1 MVGELVF
8 SARRPAVKHLTYI
21 FLFLLVVASF
31 ARSQTRPRPPGL
43 EQAGQA
49 EAQADKNLP
58 PPGNPQKG
66 RLDPAKLR
74 QEADELARIS
84 QTIPADVSSLQLG
97 MLPKD
102 MIEKL
107 KQIEK
112 LAKHLRGQIS
122 Q

>member
-1 MVGELVF
+1 VKHHAYILVF
-8 SARRPAVKHLTYI
+8 V
-21 FLFLLVVASF
+21 FFVASSTR
-31 ARSQTRPRPPGL
+31 AQTRPRPPGL

-49 EAQADKNLP
+49 EAQTEKNLP
-58 PPGNPQKG
+58 PPASPQKA

-107 KQIEK
+107 NQIEK
-112 LAKHLRGQIS
+112 LSKHLRRQIS